1 MKSYPTIKGIVVSCV
16 TTDGICNL
24 TIDNG
29 TMVIPYK
36 IAADGITIE
45 PGTLIEISFADGNV
59 IISQI
64 GV

>member
-1 MKSYPTIKGIVVSCV
+1 MRSYPTIKGIVVSCV

-29 TMVIPYK
+29 TMEVTYK
-36 IAADGITIE
+36 IAADGIMIE
-45 PGTLIEISFADGNV
+45 PGTLIEISFSDGNA
-59 IISQI
+59 IIKDI